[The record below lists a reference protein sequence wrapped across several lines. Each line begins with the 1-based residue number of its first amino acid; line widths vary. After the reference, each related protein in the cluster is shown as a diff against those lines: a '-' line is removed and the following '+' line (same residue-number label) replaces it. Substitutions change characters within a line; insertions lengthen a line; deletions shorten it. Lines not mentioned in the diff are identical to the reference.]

1 MRCGIRISRLH
12 RLKYPWVILSP
23 ERDEALCRI
32 YPREKSLTKN
42 SLLRHR
48 RDIHLEAFPGRSQ
61 KKRASTPQPKAFRGK
76 SQKRKSSTPDILLSQ
91 TALHNHTSTMEM
103 KISSPNLFSRNF
115 FTTAVRANLT
125 TDLSS
130 CRPFENNYYNI
141 SETLDTALAS
151 GPCKS
156 VRMLPRRPWW
166 SIYTRFCTWR
176 EKNRATACRAGSPNS
191 VSSKKY
197 IPVVISG

>member
-12 RLKYPWVILSP
+12 KLKYPWVILSP

-32 YPREKSLTKN
+32 YPREKILTR
-42 SLLRHR
+42 SALLRHR

-61 KKRASTPQPKAFRGK
+61 KKGASTSQPKAFHGK
-76 SQKRKSSTPDILLSQ
+76 SQKRKTSTPDILLSQ
-91 TALHNHTSTMEM
+91 NALHNHTSTMKM

-130 CRPFENNYYNI
+130 CRPFQNNYDNI
-141 SETLDTALAS
+141 SETLDTALTS
-151 GPCKS
+151 GSCKS
-156 VRMLPRRPWW
+156 VRMQPRRPWLKH
-166 SIYTRFCTWR
+166 IYPFLYLKR
-176 EKNRATACRAGSPNS
+176 KNRATACRANSP
-191 VSSKKY
+191 VSESLE
-197 IPVVISG
+197 STFQ